1 MRGAV
6 VCWFEKEGL
15 IMNKNKKAQ
24 ALAEMLKFAAKC
36 ARPICFCGHKEDWVW
51 GIGSSFLINYLGH
64 VFSITAKHVI
74 ENQKANPLHTCISIQ
89 NTNVMLPIKLSFTP
103 TAIDHENKSDVED
116 LLFFYIDDQL
126 FRQESG
132 MDLYSWDVVNYS
144 ISASLL
150 NVGEELVVIGFPH
163 DEKYD
168 YDKKIITDT
177 LLFRTASLAQSKLG
191 SNIYTMKG
199 KPSDFNF
206 DGMSGSPV
214 FCEKD
219 GSVLFLGIVIRG
231 TSSSGILHFIGSE
244 VIISTL
250 IKSSIQKNKTVVSS
264 MFNK

>member
-1 MRGAV
+1 
-6 VCWFEKEGL
+6 
-15 IMNKNKKAQ
+15 MNKKNKAQ
-24 ALAEMLKFAAKC
+24 ALAEMLKFASLC

-64 VFSITAKHVI
+64 VFAITAKHVI
-74 ENQKANPLHTCISIQ
+74 ENQKADPLHTRISMP
-89 NTNVMLPIKLSFTP
+89 NTNIMLPIKLSFTP
-103 TAIDHENKSDVED
+103 TFTRHENKNDVED
-116 LLFFYIDDQL
+116 LLFFHVDEQL
-126 FRQESG
+126 FPQESG
-132 MDLYSWDVVNYS
+132 VELYSWDFLSNSYL
-144 ISASLL
+144 ASKLDI
-150 NVGEELVVIGFPH
+150 GDELIVIGFPH
-163 DEKYD
+163 GEKYD

-177 LLFRTASLAQSKLG
+177 LLIRTASLAKSKLG

-199 KPSDFNF
+199 SPSEFNF

-219 GSVLFLGIVIRG
+219 GSILFLGIVIRG

-250 IKSSIQKNKTVVSS
+250 IKSSIQKNKTIDSS